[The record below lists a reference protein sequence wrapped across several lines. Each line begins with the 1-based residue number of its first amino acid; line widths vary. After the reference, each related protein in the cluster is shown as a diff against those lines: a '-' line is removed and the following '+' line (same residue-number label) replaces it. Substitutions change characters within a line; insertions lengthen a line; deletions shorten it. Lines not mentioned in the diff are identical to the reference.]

1 MPRSKIGPASSV
13 GHNGRMHWR
22 VSGILLIVGFALFV
36 IPHHG
41 RREGFNGSTLA
52 TEAWKI
58 LKTLELN
65 RPRSWNAI
73 AGALGLIAVLYPRAT
88 ILLSRRTPGER
99 PRLVRA
105 DGGLAC
111 LVGAAW
117 SWLYIQLSY
126 ANFMTGHTLA
136 PATPFAWIT
145 PGFAVVS
152 GRWLIVAAIFP
163 AVGRA
168 TGAI

>member
-1 MPRSKIGPASSV
+1 
-13 GHNGRMHWR
+13 MHWR
-22 VSGILLIVGFALFV
+22 VSGVLLIVGFALFV

-41 RREGFNGSTLA
+41 RREGSDGSTLA

-73 AGALGLIAVLYPRAT
+73 AGALGLMAVLYPAAT
-88 ILLSRRTPGER
+88 ILLARLAPGEW
-99 PRLVRA
+99 PRLILAV
-105 DGGLAC
+105 GGLAC

-126 ANFMTGHTLA
+126 ANFMTGYALTR
-136 PATPFAWIT
+136 PTPFAWIT
-145 PGFAVVS
+145 PLFAVV
-152 GRWLIVAAIFP
+152 GGLWLIVAAIFP
-163 AVGRA
+163 VVGRA